1 MGYLNA
7 LRRQQQELD
16 VDLAAFEDTVAANQ
30 ALLKGMR
37 PTERQAVLRM
47 FKQLDALHIKSRDM
61 VVDISNAEI
70 AKQRARAERA
80 ELALRRAGE
89 EGATRSDTA
98 AVQRLEAEL
107 AKAHAEL
114 PTIVAAVTE
123 SVAAHVAELEDA
135 LATES
140 ATHAAQL
147 ASLTEAAEIARA
159 AVARSGADEDA
170 LRARLAGVET
180 ELGDAEVARAAA
192 LVEAAASPADRSS
205 AAGRIAELELRCA
218 QSQSALRAAVRDVDG
233 AVADELRALRG
244 ELDDSRTGS
253 AAMRAREQA
262 ATSEVELLR
271 ARIATQAAAAEA
283 VAVKDSALAVKRAES
298 LAATQE
304 GALVRVAAA
313 SQGGARSIEQVAG
326 CCRWR
331 SRCHWWDR

>member
-89 EGATRSDTA
+89 KGATRNDTA

-135 LATES
+135 IATES

-147 ASLTEAAEIARA
+147 ASL
-159 AVARSGADEDA
+159 VG
-170 LRARLAGVET
+170 
-180 ELGDAEVARAAA
+180 
-192 LVEAAASPADRSS
+192 
-205 AAGRIAELELRCA
+205 GR
-218 QSQSALRAAVRDVDG
+218 
-233 AVADELRALRG
+233 
-244 ELDDSRTGS
+244 GS
-253 AAMRAREQA
+253 WRH
-262 ATSEVELLR
+262 
-271 ARIATQAAAAEA
+271 AAAAEA
-283 VAVKDSALAVKRAES
+283 LSE
-298 LAATQE
+298 
-304 GALVRVAAA
+304 
-313 SQGGARSIEQVAG
+313 
-326 CCRWR
+326 
-331 SRCHWWDR
+331 